1 MIHHRSITIFV
12 LCMIALVSCTPNAPI
27 TGTLTP
33 QTPINRLEQ
42 GMMDATDL
50 PFGWGIRS
58 TGAPRDL
65 NGATFAWY
73 RDYQGPPRNA
83 MPFVRAGQ
91 IIYLYSS
98 EIESRGAYQ
107 ELVNTNFPPVAVNL
121 WPHPKELAVTL
132 RAEEN
137 TIGCMSGSVN
147 DIPHQACRVIARYGA
162 LVMKLDGQV
171 FEDRWL
177 TMEQFRHLLERVDA
191 KMEKIR
197 EPQADSAP
205 TKEP

>member
-1 MIHHRSITIFV
+1 MIHHRSVTIFV

-98 EIESRGAYQ
+98 EIESRG
-107 ELVNTNFPPVAVNL
+107 V
-121 WPHPKELAVTL
+121 
-132 RAEEN
+132 
-137 TIGCMSGSVN
+137 
-147 DIPHQACRVIARYGA
+147 
-162 LVMKLDGQV
+162 
-171 FEDRWL
+171 
-177 TMEQFRHLLERVDA
+177 
-191 KMEKIR
+191 
-197 EPQADSAP
+197 
-205 TKEP
+205 